1 MGADVILL
9 IASVL
14 TKQEIFKLSKLA
26 KELNL
31 EVLAEVHNENEL
43 DKVLNP
49 YIDLIGVNNRD
60 LKIFKTDINISKNIS
75 KKIPADFLKNS
86 ESGIYDYN
94 VVKDLR
100 QYGFKGF
107 LIGEYF
113 MKTINPGFTA
123 SEFIKKIEV
132 WN

>member
-1 MGADVILL
+1 M
-9 IASVL
+9 
-14 TKQEIFKLSKLA
+14 
-26 KELNL
+26 NL

-75 KKIPADFLKNS
+75 KKIPADFLKIS
-86 ESGIYDYN
+86 ESGIYNYN

-100 QYGFKGF
+100 EYGFKGF

-113 MKTINPGFTA
+113 MKTINPGLA
-123 SEFIKKIEV
+123 AREFIKNIEV